1 MLVDAVAPG
10 PSSGSYIV
18 GNDGAG
24 TILAARLDSSGSLS
38 WAKDITVPTFTPVQ
52 CAAASSSNR
61 LVIVSSSDVSTT
73 AKTVVLMLDDT
84 GSLVWESVLNS
95 STIVPTEGVL
105 VGPDNSVYVIVLYDG
120 PLGSSQYDAVLMK
133 LNPTTGAI
141 TWQVGLSETST
152 TSFDDSMER
161 FGSMCQL
168 SGGDIVLTLWGP
180 GSDTEDHGHI
190 QRVSSTD
197 GSVVWTRKVD
207 FNSGAGSAGFYPSNL
222 HIGIDGSDNIYA
234 VGRAWDYGTGNADM
248 PVVKLDSS
256 GTLLWA
262 RHVRGSAGTPVFD
275 ECWGGLTADSSGVQI
290 AGNMTS
296 GKYGHLRV
304 AAAGTIAS
312 AAVPLS
318 SYTLAYTY
326 TGNVVRC
333 PQIGATTLWA
343 FTDYTDGGSV
353 NSAIFLMSSQAGAG
367 DDGSYGGGTW
377 ASTRATVNY
386 DLVAGSA
393 TISTPSSWTRPSTP
407 TLTLAADL
415 GASVGTGTL
424 SPVTVLQATSVGPS
438 TQFGLAYLQGYTTS
452 VAPSVAFG
460 LPLISRSFINVG
472 ITPPSTTFGAAA
484 SRQYN
489 TVTSF
494 GPTANFGTPA
504 YTANSTREA
513 SPVEPTTNFGTPF
526 GTLGSPDAPTH
537 TASSVPPSTVFGTP
551 AAAYGFT
558 GAATGTQF
566 GSFGTAA
573 ARLGQAALGAT
584 PSTTFGTATVTMSRA
599 ATPINSTAFGT
610 PRSGVGCVASGFSG
624 TMFGGPE
631 LDLGS
636 SFPASGWSSTAFGT
650 PTCSG
655 VTTRTRSAYFR
666 TRFGLP
672 QAERTAP

>member
-262 RHVRGSAGTPVFD
+262 RHVRGSTGTPVFD
-275 ECWGGLTADSSGVQI
+275 ECWGGLTADSNGVQI
-290 AGNMTS
+290 AGNMTA
-296 GKYGHLRV
+296 GTYGHLRV
-304 AAAGTIAS
+304 AAAGTITS
-312 AAVPLS
+312 ATVPLS
-318 SYTLAYTY
+318 SYTLTYTY
-326 TGNVVRC
+326 TGNIVRC
-333 PQIGATTLWA
+333 PQIGATVLWA
-343 FTDYTDGGSV
+343 FTDYTDGGAV
-353 NSAIFLMSSQAGAG
+353 NSAIFLVSSQAGAG
-367 DDGSYGGGTW
+367 DDGTYGGGTW
-377 ASTRATVNY
+377 VSTRSTVSYN
-386 DLVAGSA
+386 LVAGSA
-393 TISTPSSWTRPSTP
+393 TVSTPGSWTRPSTP

-424 SPVTVLQATSVGPS
+424 SPVTVLQATSVSPS

-452 VAPSVAFG
+452 VAPSVTFG
-460 LPLISRSFINVG
+460 TPLISRSYINVG